1 MKRLLLALAL
11 CTACSSTDGG
21 ASARPGSYLAV
32 LNKADATLYVIE
44 PNSGHVK
51 DAAPTGRGPHE
62 AAASNDGRKIVVC
75 NYGDQT
81 PGSTLSIFDTVD
93 RRIVETIDLSP
104 HQRPHGI
111 VFLDRRTTVLVTSET
126 SRALLEVDIQK
137 KRVVR
142 TFDTGA
148 EISHMLDVT
157 PDGKR
162 AFTANIKSGSVSAID
177 LESGKLLQVI
187 PTGNGPEA
195 IDVSPDGREVW
206 VGHNGD
212 HKIVILDAASLE
224 KEGELPCGPLP
235 IRVKFTPDGK
245 RVLVSCAASGEVAV
259 IDAAE
264 RREIA
269 RMAMERAT
277 PADPAAAS
285 NPDAT
290 NPVPVG
296 LLIDPRGKFAY
307 VALHAAGKVAI
318 VNLETLAVTGHFAAG
333 NQPDGMAWVY
343 RRERTTFVGEEPDR
357 DPWL

>member
-1 MKRLLLALAL
+1 
-11 CTACSSTDGG
+11 
-21 ASARPGSYLAV
+21 
-32 LNKADATLYVIE
+32 
-44 PNSGHVK
+44 VK
-51 DAAPTGRGPHE
+51 DTAPTGRGPHE
-62 AAASNDGRKIVVC
+62 AAASNDGRKVVIC

-81 PGSTLSIFDTVD
+81 SGNTLSIFDTVD

-126 SRALLEVDIQK
+126 SRAVLEVDIQK

-162 AFTANIKSGSVSAID
+162 AFTSNIKSGSVSAID

-212 HKIVILDAASLE
+212 HKIVILDARSFE
-224 KEGELPCGPLP
+224 KKGELACGPLP

-245 RVLVSCAASGEVAV
+245 RVLVSCAVSGEVAV

-269 RMAMERAT
+269 RIAMERVT
-277 PADPAAAS
+277 PADPAAAADP
-285 NPDAT
+285 NAT
-290 NPVPVG
+290 NPLPVG
-296 LLIDPRGKFAY
+296 VLIDPRGKFAY
-307 VALHAAGKVAI
+307 VALMAAGKVAI
-318 VNLETLAVTGHFAAG
+318 LDLETLAVTGHFETG
-333 NQPDGMAWVY
+333 NAPDGMAWVQQ
-343 RRERTTFVGEEPDR
+343 RRGTTFLGEDPDY